1 METQKVVNGFVEG
14 LVAFA
19 SHWLIPMMFTFFVT
33 AVIVRVII
41 YFTVK
46 REEWIAKEFEKRIDI
61 FLDERSTEGRVS
73 FYVVTKMLLERTYY
87 ELFKVRFIMK
97 RRKPDFVM
105 TFGDRVFL
113 IKQGAAF
120 LVQDML
126 KQLKHVRY
134 NEANHP
140 RLGSITQKAFSKN
153 PCFSK
158 IFGIFSI
165 NTANDIINSIP
176 GIFIVLGVFGTF
188 LGIMQALPEL
198 GGMDVADPDATKAVM
213 DNFLIQISFAMSTSL
228 IGISLSVTLN
238 LFNTSLSPE
247 KLFMSAVERM
257 ESALDTLWHLSANN
271 DIPDGLT
278 EFDEDRNPDEVLAE
292 QALNEEL
299 ILGKKKR
306 KVS

>member
-1 METQKVVNGFVEG
+1 METQKTVHGLVDT

-19 SHWLIPMMFTFFVT
+19 AHWLIPVMFFTFVM
-33 AVIVRVII
+33 AIIVRII
-41 YFTVK
+41 VYYTVK
-46 REEWIAKEFEKRIDI
+46 REEWIAKEFEKRIDN
-61 FLDERSTEGRVS
+61 FLEERSTKPALS
-73 FYVVTKMLLERTYY
+73 FYVITKRLLEKTYY

-105 TFGDRVFL
+105 TVGDRVFM

-120 LVQDML
+120 LVDDML
-126 KQLKHVRY
+126 RHLKHVRY

-158 IFGIFSI
+158 MFGVFSI
-165 NTANDIINSIP
+165 NTANDIVNTIP

-198 GGMDVADPDATKAVM
+198 GAMDIADPEATKAVM
-213 DNFLIQISFAMSTSL
+213 DNFLIQIAFAMSTSL
-228 IGISLSVTLN
+228 VGISLSVTLN

-247 KLFMSAVERM
+247 KIFISAVERM

-271 DIPDGLT
+271 DIPDDLT
-278 EFDEDRNPDEVLAE
+278 EFDEHRNPDEVLAE

-299 ILGKKKR
+299 ILGKKR
-306 KVS
+306 KAS

>member
-1 METQKVVNGFVEG
+1 METQKVVHGFVDA

-19 SHWLIPMMFTFFVT
+19 SHWLIPVMMFAFIS
-33 AVIVRVII
+33 AIVVRFII
-41 YFTVK
+41 YYTVK
-46 REEWIAKEFEKRIDI
+46 REEWMAKEFEKRIEN
-61 FLDERSTEGRVS
+61 FLDERSTKTSLS
-73 FYVVTKMLLERTYY
+73 FYVITKRLLEKTYY

-105 TFGDRVFL
+105 TVGDRVFM

-120 LVQDML
+120 LVDDML
-126 KQLKHVRY
+126 KHLKHVRY

-140 RLGSITQKAFSKN
+140 RLGTITQKAFSKN

-158 IFGIFSI
+158 VFGIFSI
-165 NTANDIINSIP
+165 NTLNDVINTLP

-198 GGMDVADPDATKAVM
+198 GAMDIADPDATKAVM
-213 DNFLIQISFAMSTSL
+213 DNFLIQIAFAMSTSL
-228 IGISLSVTLN
+228 MGISLSVTLN

-247 KLFMSAVERM
+247 KLFVSAVERM

-271 DIPDGLT
+271 DVPDDLT
-278 EFDEDRNPDEVLAE
+278 EFDENRNPDEVLAE

-299 ILGKKKR
+299 ILGKKR
-306 KVS
+306 KKAS